1 MGALASGAAA
11 SVGTGAFTAMQAD
24 GREANINVVN
34 DANALIALRAGG
46 TDLVTQKDGQLHID
60 FDVDG
65 GGDGVNPNSTY
76 VVGGLGG
83 GNVPLGDQDI
93 SQLDDEDI
101 ITTSPSIAQSPAFR
115 VVNQTTKP
123 QSVEVHYDAED
134 FPEEHELIM
143 LAAADDPD
151 DSSLFSWSRD
161 GAAASVSDDDPE
173 GLLLFDK
180 DPDDVVGG
188 SEAYQGAWLE
198 PGQRINVSL
207 IVKAG
212 DYDPSENNDLSGEIR
227 VRAGSHDEFGPS
239 EPAPAE
245 GLTIDGSEVC
255 ASGVGQ
261 QWVTLVVCFENGN
274 ITTRRFKGDRCRSFA
289 NNVESAILFEETSEY
304 PDYEVHA
311 NEIDANNLGVSGNA
325 KRVTYVACSNGN
337 LKTRT
342 RFVSNQGDR
351 SVSFANGLSDGIVLN
366 GHPDELGSASQ

>member
-1 MGALASGAAA
+1 MQRRKFVIGMGALASGAAA

-34 DANALIALRAGG
+34 DANALLALRAGG

-60 FDVDG
+60 FDLDD

-101 ITTSPSIAQSPAFR
+101 ITTDPNINQSPAFR
-115 VVNQTTKP
+115 VVNQTTKDQP
-123 QSVEVHYDAED
+123 VEIYYDADD
-134 FPEEHELIM
+134 FPAEHELIL
-143 LAAADDPD
+143 LAAADDPTGSRD
-151 DSSLFSWSRD
+151 VFSWSRD

-188 SEAYQGAWLE
+188 SAAYQGAWLE

-212 DYDPSENNDLSGEIR
+212 DYDPSENNDLGGEIR
-227 VRAGSHDEFGPS
+227 VRAGSHDEFGP
-239 EPAPAE
+239 
-245 GLTIDGSEVC
+245 
-255 ASGVGQ
+255 
-261 QWVTLVVCFENGN
+261 N
-274 ITTRRFKGDRCRSFA
+274 
-289 NNVESAILFEETSEY
+289 
-304 PDYEVHA
+304 
-311 NEIDANNLGVSGNA
+311 
-325 KRVTYVACSNGN
+325 
-337 LKTRT
+337 
-342 RFVSNQGDR
+342 
-351 SVSFANGLSDGIVLN
+351 
-366 GHPDELGSASQ
+366 